1 VGDVS
6 RIDTLLDQITDPSLR
21 ANLARE
27 VADLAGKREF
37 GLIYERH
44 LPEIVRLPHGAINKG
59 STVML
64 RDGSDETV
72 WRVTGV
78 RNGVAALR
86 DDDGN
91 IRESRPSDLIAA
103 RVFGQPIYPGLRVTG
118 RIRRGG
124 SKPHHLVING
134 ENHHALQALKYTHGR
149 AVDVI
154 YIDPP
159 FPRKWVCCGV
169 VCGHVEPDPGDVEAG
184 SLAA

>member
-1 VGDVS
+1 
-6 RIDTLLDQITDPSLR
+6 
-21 ANLARE
+21 
-27 VADLAGKREF
+27 
-37 GLIYERH
+37 
-44 LPEIVRLPHGAINKG
+44 
-59 STVML
+59 ML